1 MQKLMG
7 LGAIFVVLLSAAGA
21 RADIIYNGGAPDQW
35 GGYLADTATPYSE
48 AAEAFMLN
56 AGLYTIDEVH
66 WWGICTVGKCPA
78 SNLTLSFYSDD
89 NGLPGTP
96 IASYPVGNANQTADG
111 HTVSHGLYA
120 EYAYSAPTPGL
131 MLSGEVLY
139 WLGLSNT
146 TGGAKWAWETR
157 NEVGGHA
164 QRHLGNW
171 IMEPG
176 DLAFYLTGAIVIPE
190 PTSLALLGSGL
201 FGSAVA
207 RRRRKTG

>member
-1 MQKLMG
+1 MKRLPVF
-7 LGAIFVVLLSAAGA
+7 GAIFAVLLSAAAA
-21 RADIIYNGGAPDQW
+21 RADLVYNGGAPDQW

-56 AGLYTIDEVH
+56 AGVYAIGEVH
-66 WWGICTVGKCPA
+66 GWGVCTVGKCPV
-78 SNLTLSFYSDD
+78 SDLMLSFYNDD

-96 IASYPVGNANQTADG
+96 IVSYPVGNANQTADG
-111 HTVSHGLYA
+111 NTASHGLYS

-131 MLSGEVLY
+131 ALTGEVLY
-139 WLGLSNT
+139 WLSLSNT

-157 NEVGGHA
+157 NEVGDHA
-164 QRHLGNW
+164 QRYLGNW

-201 FGSAVA
+201 LGSAVA
-207 RRRRKTG
+207 RRRRKAG